1 MFVIPLYDLL
11 ISNLSS
17 AMNDLISKVGS
28 VDALSKYLRD
38 LSTYPIKVTQ
48 PGDPPDI
55 AAGDSSR
62 VVRRVSIAT
71 LYAVQAVSIKA
82 SLKNPSTS
90 KLIVDSLAGYYML
103 TPDEVIPDELLDRII
118 QLLSKTLEVRSVI
131 NVLDGCDIALFD
143 GSLISFLWGYS
154 NRDIPKGFYP
164 ATYKKIRDIWY
175 EVFSGI
181 TKVLNVAKPLFISKR
196 LMRNYYVDEILS
208 EEAPRRVRDNVNDLT
223 LISALRRAGKLPRVP
238 YILHPVYVERS
249 KLPQPLV
256 ELDID
261 ISPLTP
267 ITVTYAGFNPALQPY
282 QISIPG
288 KLGVDE
294 LIDIISNVYQHS
306 QSGYPDPLKIAH
318 SKCKLS
324 NVEFRLMLYKL
335 GLSSIPTG
343 RELLGEFL

>member
-1 MFVIPLYDLL
+1 MFLIPLHDLL
-11 ISNLSS
+11 ISDLSL
-17 AMNDLISKVGS
+17 AMKDLISKVGS
-28 VDALSKYLRD
+28 ADALGKYLRE
-38 LSTYPIKVTQ
+38 LNTYPIKVAQ
-48 PGDPPDI
+48 PGDPPDV
-55 AAGDSSR
+55 AASDSSR
-62 VVRRVSIAT
+62 VIRRLSIAT
-71 LYAVQAVSIKA
+71 LYAVQAVSLKA

-103 TPDEVIPDELLDRII
+103 TDEAVPDELLDRII
-118 QLLSKTLEVRSVI
+118 QLISKVLEVRSVTK
-131 NVLDGCDIALFD
+131 VLDECDIALFD

-154 NRDIPKGFYP
+154 NRDIPRGFYP

-181 TKVLNVAKPLFISKR
+181 TKVSKNVKPLFISKR

-208 EEAPRRVRDNVNDLT
+208 NEAPKKVRDSVNDLI
-223 LISALRRAGKLPRVP
+223 LISALRRVGKLPKVP

-249 KLPQPLV
+249 KLPQPLA

-267 ITVTYAGFNPALQPY
+267 ITVTYVSFNPTLQPY
-282 QISIPG
+282 QVSIPG
-288 KLGVDE
+288 RLGIDE
-294 LIDIISNVYQHS
+294 LVDIISSIYPYS
-306 QSGYPDPLKIAH
+306 QGGYPDPLKIAH